1 VGITLGEFNWVDHT
15 NGCHINGPVTPNSL
29 VICGIHATFTGTC
42 KNLNECTTY
51 TVKVTDNGEP
61 GKNDTI
67 SVTIVGGSCNGNG
80 TTPPNEQQI
89 LRGNIQIHK

>member
-1 VGITLGEFNWVDHT
+1 
-15 NGCHINGPVTPNSL
+15 
-29 VICGIHATFTGTC
+29 
-42 KNLNECTTY
+42 
-51 TVKVTDNGEP
+51 VKVTDNGEP

-67 SVTIVGGSCNGNG
+67 SVTIAGGSCNGNG